1 MQTEVTPTTEAAP
14 IAARDAVH
22 SAACITAEPMPVPLQ
37 APEAQQHS
45 DVTMPEAVDHVHA
58 DGKWTFN
65 EEVARVFDDMLAR
78 SIPQYDVM
86 RKAVFDVGCRYVQP
100 ETAIVD
106 LGCSRGEALAPFIDR
121 FGALNRFVGVEV
133 SAPMLAACR
142 HRFKGL
148 IDCGVVDIRELDLR
162 KSYPPVAA
170 SLTLCVLTLQFV
182 PIDHRQRVVRD
193 MHARTV
199 KGGAV
204 ILVEKVLGAT
214 AEIDDVFTSE
224 YYRLKAAHG
233 YSCEEIER
241 KKASLEGVLV
251 PVTAKWNEDLLR
263 TAGFHQIDCFWRWMN
278 FAAWV
283 AVK

>member
-1 MQTEVTPTTEAAP
+1 MQTEVIPITQAPPTTPRAFS
-14 IAARDAVH
+14 D
-22 SAACITAEPMPVPLQ
+22 SNSTACATIEPSPT
-37 APEAQQHS
+37 PEAPQRS
-45 DVTMPEAVDHVHA
+45 DVNVPEAIDHVQA
-58 DGKWTFN
+58 DGRWSFN

-100 ETAIVD
+100 GTAIVD

-121 FGALNRFVGVEV
+121 FGALNRFLGVEV

-142 HRFKGL
+142 HRFKGY
-148 IDCGVVDIRELDLR
+148 IDCGVVDIRDLDLR

-170 SLTLCVLTLQFV
+170 SLTLCVLTLQFI
-182 PIDHRQRVVRD
+182 PIEHRARVLRD
-193 MHARTV
+193 MYDRTV

-204 ILVEKVLGAT
+204 ILVEKVLGSSAGVDGLLT
-214 AEIDDVFTSE
+214 EE

-241 KKASLEGVLV
+241 KKAALEGVLV
-251 PVTAKWNEDLLR
+251 PVAAKWNEDLLHS
-263 TAGFHQIDCFWRWMN
+263 AGFGQVECFWRWMN